1 MAVTATLNV
10 TFTADDGSGANQLPL
25 ILEIDSREDGL
36 NGGSTSF
43 RPGDTVYYLLHKAA
57 SLSIIEH
64 SATEGSISSAGGGTR
79 RETETLTFSD
89 AKEASVRY
97 PVSSIVSMSWLGTSP
112 GTASLVD
119 DTTITIPS
127 PGFGLLRVVYDASYS
142 AYSLSSVP
150 TTIDQV
156 LIWAKAE

>member
-10 TFTADDGSGANQLPL
+10 SFTTQDGSGEDQLPL

-36 NGGSTSF
+36 NGGSTTF

-57 SLSIIEH
+57 SLSITEH
-64 SATEGSISSAGGGTR
+64 SSTEGSISSAGSGTR
-79 RETETLTFSD
+79 QETEDLTFAN

-97 PVSSIVSMSWLGTSP
+97 PVSSIASMTWLGVSP
-112 GTASLVD
+112 GTASLVND
-119 DTTITIPS
+119 NTITIPS
-127 PGFGLLRVVYDASYS
+127 PGFGLLRVVYNANYN

-156 LIWAKAE
+156 LIWAKGE